1 MEALCKDIEKYGLL
15 ESEDHQAI
23 LIDHLITSVIDK
35 KDQNERLKMATF
47 FHIMADQVK
56 RLQFEKP

>member
-1 MEALCKDIEKYGLL
+1 MICKDIEKFGLL
-15 ESEDHQAI
+15 ESEDHQSL

-35 KDQNERLKMATF
+35 KEEKVRLKMAKF
-47 FHIMADQVK
+47 FHIMADQIK

>member
-1 MEALCKDIEKYGLL
+1 MEVLCKDIEKYGLL
-15 ESEDHQAI
+15 ESEDHQAM

-35 KDQNERLKMATF
+35 KEQEQRFKMAKF
-47 FHIMADQVK
+47 FQIMADQVK